1 MKVITL
7 YPQEFKKACQQLAD
21 KVSDSFTPD
30 LVIGVLTGGSY
41 VAKQVM
47 QGLNCSL
54 KYDEVKVQRTGTKKK
69 NKGFLRAVLQSL
81 PIFLLNYLRMLESVF
96 LEFKSKYK
104 TPVRNGT
111 IALSEET
118 KAFLSSTAQLKVLL
132 VDDAIDTGATL
143 SLIKEYLEDNYP
155 GIVVKTAVIT
165 ITMKNVMINAD
176 YYLFNNRTLIRFPW
190 SNDIKNEKGNSSRS

>member
-7 YPQEFKKACQQLAD
+7 YPQEFEKACQQLAD

-47 QGLNCSL
+47 ESLNCPL
-54 KYDEVKVQRTGTKKK
+54 KYDEVKVQRSGTKKK
-69 NKGFLRAVLQSL
+69 NKGLLRSVLQSL
-81 PIFLLNYLRMLESVF
+81 PIFLLNLLRMLESVF
-96 LEFKSKYK
+96 LELKSKYK
-104 TPVRNGT
+104 TPERMGM

-118 KAFLSSTAQLKVLL
+118 KAFLGSATQSKVLL

-143 SLIKEYLEDNYP
+143 SLIKEHLENNYP

-165 ITMKNVMINAD
+165 ITMKNVMITAD
-176 YYLFNNRTLIRFPW
+176 YYLYNNRTLIRFPW
-190 SNDIKNEKGNSSRS
+190 SNDIKK

>member
-1 MKVITL
+1 
-7 YPQEFKKACQQLAD
+7 
-21 KVSDSFTPD
+21 
-30 LVIGVLTGGSY
+30 
-41 VAKQVM
+41 
-47 QGLNCSL
+47 
-54 KYDEVKVQRTGTKKK
+54 
-69 NKGFLRAVLQSL
+69 
-81 PIFLLNYLRMLESVF
+81 MLESVF